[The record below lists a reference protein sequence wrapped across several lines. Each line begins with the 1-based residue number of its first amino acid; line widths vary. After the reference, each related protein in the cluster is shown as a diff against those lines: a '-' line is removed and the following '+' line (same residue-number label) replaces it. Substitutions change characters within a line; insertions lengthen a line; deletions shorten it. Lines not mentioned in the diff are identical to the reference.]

1 MTKPMTPR
9 EARIEEIAGRYE
21 RGEISWG
28 TAQELI
34 VLADEESR

>member
-1 MTKPMTPR
+1 MTEQMTPR
-9 EARIEEIAGRYE
+9 EARIEEIVGRME
-21 RGEISWG
+21 RGEISWA